1 MDQKQFEAR
10 LVALDADYQE
20 QKSEIEDQIRNLRIE
35 LENEL
40 AIHDKNVHDCK
51 VKINIK
57 ESVLSGFRKEY
68 MRKKAD
74 LYYEFAKEQ

>member
-20 QKSEIEDQIRNLRIE
+20 QKAEIEDQIRNLRIE

-40 AIHDKNVHDCK
+40 AIHDQNVHDCK

-68 MRKKAD
+68 MRKKAE

>member
-10 LVALDADYQE
+10 LVALDADYQV
-20 QKSEIEDQIRNLRIE
+20 QKADIEDQIRNLRIE

-40 AIHDKNVHDCK
+40 AIHDNNVHDFK
-51 VKINIK
+51 VKITIK

-68 MRKKAD
+68 MRKKAE